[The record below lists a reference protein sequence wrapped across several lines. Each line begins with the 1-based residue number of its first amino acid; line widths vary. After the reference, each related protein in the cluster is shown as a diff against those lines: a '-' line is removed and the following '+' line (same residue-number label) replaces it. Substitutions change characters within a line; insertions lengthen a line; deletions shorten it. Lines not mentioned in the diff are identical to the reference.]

1 MVPKPKPVNAEAA
14 ERHAISIEDVVE
26 EGEAREAAAE
36 AATEP
41 IAENGEDGVKRRPH
55 RRRTRNKP
63 TAIGPRY
70 LSTLQAAEYLGVSRQ
85 TLEIGRHKG
94 TGPIYCRPVNS
105 RIVRYFLPD
114 LDAWMQDS
122 RRQHTAERYPPH
134 KARAAAKGP
143 TEEGCYHG

>member
-1 MVPKPKPVNAEAA
+1 MLPEPKPVNAEAA
-14 ERHAISIEDVVE
+14 ERHAISIEAVVEEGEAVVE
-26 EGEAREAAAE
+26 EGEAREAAVE
-36 AATEP
+36 AANEP
-41 IAENGEDGVKRRPH
+41 IAENGEDGVKWRPH
-55 RRRTRNKP
+55 RRTTRNKP
-63 TAIGPRY
+63 TAPEPRY

-122 RRQHTAERYPPH
+122 RRQHTA
-134 KARAAAKGP
+134 AAIGP
-143 TEEGCYHG
+143 TEEGCCHE

>member
-1 MVPKPKPVNAEAA
+1 MLPEPKFVNIEKPVQQASVAQLQ
-14 ERHAISIEDVVE
+14 
-26 EGEAREAAAE
+26 
-36 AATEP
+36 
-41 IAENGEDGVKRRPH
+41 
-55 RRRTRNKP
+55 
-63 TAIGPRY
+63 Y
-70 LSTLQAAEYLGVSRQ
+70 LSTRQAAEYLGVSRQ

-143 TEEGCYHG
+143 TEEGCCHG

>member
-1 MVPKPKPVNAEAA
+1 MLSKAN
-14 ERHAISIEDVVE
+14 S
-26 EGEAREAAAE
+26 
-36 AATEP
+36 
-41 IAENGEDGVKRRPH
+41 ENLD
-55 RRRTRNKP
+55 TP
-63 TAIGPRY
+63 TQQVTVGQLQY
-70 LSTLQAAEYLGVSRQ
+70 LSTRQAAAYLGVSRQ